1 MNSSAAISPRR
12 RPRRLPTWVALFA
25 GLVLGGVLMLMGL
38 AKAGRLAAP
47 PPPEILVSLAQTL
60 DVEHQRVDL
69 LVDQGKFDEAIAA
82 LESLRGLDWPTRAQ
96 AGDAGVSL
104 RHDIYGRLMRLR
116 LDHPKVDTQTPDQL
130 LSIANEGLG
139 SEYQEVTTN
148 AFTARLVAISGEVHE
163 LRGNDDA
170 ALTAYEQALD
180 MNRNLLNQAIA
191 DMQGAP

>member
-1 MNSSAAISPRR
+1 MNTSVATSPGRH
-12 RPRRLPTWVALFA
+12 PRRLPTWVAVFA

-47 PPPEILVSLAQTL
+47 PPPEVLVSLAQTL

-69 LVDQGKFDEAIAA
+69 LVDQGNYTEAIAA
-82 LESLRGLDWPTRAQ
+82 LENLRGLDWPTRAQ
-96 AGDAGVSL
+96 AGDAGISL

-130 LSIANEGLG
+130 LTIANEGLG
-139 SEYQEVTTN
+139 SDFQEVATN
-148 AFTARLVAISGEVHE
+148 AFTARLVAIQGEVHE
-163 LRGNDDA
+163 LRRDDDA
-170 ALTAYEQALD
+170 ALTAYEQALE
-180 MNRNLLNQAIA
+180 MNRNLLNQALS